1 MHAPLPV
8 QPVSQPHL
16 RPMQSTDAAAVADVH
31 VASWRTAY
39 RGLYT
44 DAYLDGGAAANRLA
58 HWQSRL
64 AEPAESTA
72 GLVLEQDGRV
82 LGFAYLDRDD
92 DPARGPL
99 LDNLHVRPEA
109 RSRGLGLRLLA
120 ATARE
125 IVRRGWTPRL
135 HLWVFEANA
144 GARRFYER
152 HGGRPIERV
161 MYDASDGGAYPAWC
175 YAWDDLTPLLTA
187 DGAP

>member
-1 MHAPLPV
+1 M
-8 QPVSQPHL
+8 
-16 RPMQSTDAAAVADVH
+16 RPTDAEAIAEVH
-31 VASWRTAY
+31 VESWRTAY
-39 RGLYT
+39 RGIYT
-44 DAYLDGGAAANRLA
+44 DAYLDGGAVANRLA
-58 HWQSRL
+58 HWRARL
-64 AEPAESTA
+64 ATPGEAAA
-72 GLVLEQDGRV
+72 GLVLEHEGRV

-109 RSRGLGLRLLA
+109 RSLGLGRRLLA
-120 ATARE
+120 AAARE
-125 IVRRGWTPRL
+125 IVRRGWTRRL

-175 YAWDDLTPLLTA
+175 YAWDDLAPLLTA
-187 DGAP
+187 DAAP